1 MKRMPKLKRFF
12 VLMLAFAFCFLAT
25 VSVSATSVQNND
37 VKETNIVYN
46 QISTRAISGTG
57 GSYVDG
63 YAEFTIDSPG
73 WSLWGNAFI
82 ASATVS
88 TADIFVQIINR
99 NGKNCI
105 PGGTVKVSPGETLTQ
120 NLNYTN
126 VSGPY
131 TIKLMTSGTG
141 AVTVTLRDGWV

>member
-1 MKRMPKLKRFF
+1 MKKTSMLKKVV
-12 VLMLAFAFCFLAT
+12 VLTLALVFCFLTT
-25 VSVSATSVQNND
+25 VSVSATSVQND
-37 VKETNIVYN
+37 DIKEINNSNAKV
-46 QISTRAISGTG
+46 STRAISGTG

-63 YAEFTIDSPG
+63 YAEFTINSPG

-88 TADIFVQIINR
+88 TADIFVQILNP

-126 VSGPY
+126 VTGPY

-141 AVTVTLRDGWV
+141 AVTVTFRDGWA

>member
-1 MKRMPKLKRFF
+1 MKKTSMLKKVV
-12 VLMLAFAFCFLAT
+12 VLTLALVFCFLTT
-25 VSVSATSVQNND
+25 VSVSATSVQND
-37 VKETNIVYN
+37 DIKEINNSNAKV
-46 QISTRAISGTG
+46 STRAISGTG

-63 YAEFTIDSPG
+63 YAEFTINSPG

-82 ASATVS
+82 ASASVS

>member
-1 MKRMPKLKRFF
+1 MLKKVV
-12 VLMLAFAFCFLAT
+12 VLTLALVFCFLTT
-25 VSVSATSVQNND
+25 VSVSATSVQND
-37 VKETNIVYN
+37 DIKEINNSNAKV
-46 QISTRAISGTG
+46 STRAISGTV

-63 YAEFTIDSPG
+63 YAEFTINSPG

-82 ASATVS
+82 ASASVS

-120 NLNYTN
+120 NLNYSN
-126 VSGPY
+126 VTGPY